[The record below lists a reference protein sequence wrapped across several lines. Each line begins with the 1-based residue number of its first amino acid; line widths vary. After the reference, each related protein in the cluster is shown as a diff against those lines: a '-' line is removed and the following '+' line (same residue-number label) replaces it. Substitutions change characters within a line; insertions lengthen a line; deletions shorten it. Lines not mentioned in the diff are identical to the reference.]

1 MKVKRI
7 FAPDMRQAMRRVR
20 DEIGAD
26 AVIIS
31 NHRVAG
37 GVEVVAA
44 REEDY
49 ELAQAELRRNQ
60 QTIQHK
66 NRPAASVPARGVTDD
81 GLASELRR
89 AQSRI
94 SEARRRAEQPEPQVS
109 QTVNRQI
116 DAEEDEDLRFI
127 LQSLKTRQEEQA
139 RKEVSSEH
147 AYEPDNLWGSASEP
161 DEQTHADAE
170 STSLVKSMQQEIHQL
185 RTLMEQQL
193 AQGHRQP
200 APSPAVSESAPEA
213 PLHARLRSLGLGEG
227 LIRQLTASI
236 EPNLSA
242 EDAWKNT
249 LARLADSVPVVGEE
263 YIARGGMIAF
273 VGATGVGKTTTI
285 GKLAARYV
293 LQHGSSGLALVT
305 TDCYR
310 IAAHEQLKTFGRIL
324 DVPVRVVDEN
334 HNLDEVLLSLRGKR
348 LVLIDTAGMNA
359 GDPEGVQQK
368 QMLASVSVRL
378 KKLLV
383 LSCSS
388 QRQLIEKAW
397 ANYQELDLSACVLT
411 KLDESGSIG
420 DALTLTVERRLPVA
434 YVTDGQKIPDDL
446 IVAQRQDLVSRA
458 VIAAQDAGSEPVLS
472 PAVKCSGR
480 VKN

>member
-44 REEDY
+44 KEEDY
-49 ELAQAELRRNQ
+49 EMAQAELKRSQ
-60 QTIQHK
+60 KKT
-66 NRPAASVPARGVTDD
+66 RPAPSPVSSQDD
-81 GLASELRR
+81 ALAAELRR
-89 AQSRI
+89 AKMRI
-94 SEARRRAEQPEPQVS
+94 AEARRKAEQPQPEVS
-109 QTVNRQI
+109 QVVNRQI
-116 DAEEDEDLRFI
+116 DTEEDEDLRFI

-139 RKEVSSEH
+139 RKEH
-147 AYEPDNLWGSASEP
+147 DHEPFIPDDLWSDQPKHQPRE
-161 DEQTHADAE
+161 EADD
-170 STSLVKSMQQEIHQL
+170 LVKTMQQEIHQL
-185 RTLMEQQL
+185 RKLMEKQLHQPSYQSSLPVTPQSSYASYSPIQQ
-193 AQGHRQP
+193 
-200 APSPAVSESAPEA
+200 
-213 PLHARLRSLGLGEG
+213 RLNDLGLSSG
-227 LIRQLTASI
+227 LIRQLTASL
-236 EPNLSA
+236 ESELSEEA
-242 EDAWKNT
+242 AWKNV
-249 LARLADSVPVVGEE
+249 LSRFADSLPVVGEE

-293 LQHGSSGLALVT
+293 LQYGSSSLALVT

-359 GDPEGVQQK
+359 GDPEGIQQK

-397 ANYQELDLSACVLT
+397 SNYQELDLSACVLT
-411 KLDESGSIG
+411 KLDESGSLG
-420 DALTLTVERRLPVA
+420 DALTLAIEKRLPVA
-434 YVTDGQKIPDDL
+434 YITDGQKIPDDL

-458 VIAAQDAGSEPVLS
+458 VVAAQTSGASDSNYDDTNPIFRAG
-472 PAVKCSGR
+472 
-480 VKN
+480 

>member
-60 QTIQHK
+60 QRNQPK
-66 NRPAASVPARGVTDD
+66 SRPMVAAPAAPTDD
-81 GLASELRR
+81 ALASELRR
-89 AQSRI
+89 AQVRI
-94 SEARRRAEQPEPQVS
+94 SEARRRAEQPEPQVN
-109 QTVNRQI
+109 QTINRQI

-139 RKEVSSEH
+139 RKEVSHERNP
-147 AYEPDNLWGSASEP
+147 EPDNLWGSATTSSAP
-161 DEQTHADAE
+161 SHADEE
-170 STSLVKSMQQEIHQL
+170 SNQLVKSMQQEIQQL
-185 RTLMEQQL
+185 RSMMEQQL
-193 AQGHRQP
+193 SQGQHMHG
-200 APSPAVSESAPEA
+200 APSAVPERA
-213 PLHARLRSLGLGEG
+213 KDTPLQARLHSLGLGEG

-236 EPNLSA
+236 EPDLSA
-242 EDAWKNT
+242 EMAWKNT
-249 LARLADSVPVVGEE
+249 LSRLADSVPVIGEE

-359 GDPEGVQQK
+359 GDAEGVQQK

-388 QRQLIEKAW
+388 QRQLLERAW
-397 ANYQELDLSACVLT
+397 ANYQELELNACVLT

-420 DALTLTVERRLPVA
+420 DALTLAVERQLPVA

-458 VIAAQDAGSEPVLS
+458 VLAAQYTGSETGS
-472 PAVKCSGR
+472 ESDSQMFRAG
-480 VKN
+480 

>member
-37 GVEVVAA
+37 GVEVIAA

-60 QTIQHK
+60 QK
-66 NRPAASVPARGVTDD
+66 SRPVASPPVKMAADD
-81 GLASELRR
+81 TLASELRR
-89 AQSRI
+89 AQVRI
-94 SEARRRAEQPEPQVS
+94 SEARRRAEQPEPQVN

-139 RKEVSSEH
+139 RKDVLVERRH
-147 AYEPDNLWGSASEP
+147 EPENLWGAGNTSAEKTVAE
-161 DEQTHADAE
+161 DE
-170 STSLVKSMQQEIHQL
+170 SSKLVKSMQQEIHQL

-193 AQGHRQP
+193 SQGSRQLLP
-200 APSPAVSESAPEA
+200 LPAVADRAQETS
-213 PLHARLRSLGLGEG
+213 LQARLHELGLGDG

-236 EPNLSA
+236 EPDLSA
-242 EDAWKNT
+242 ELAWKNT
-249 LARLADSVPVVGEE
+249 LSRLADSVPVIGEE

-397 ANYQELDLSACVLT
+397 ANYQELDLNACVLT

-420 DALTLTVERRLPVA
+420 DALTLAVERRLPVA

-458 VIAAQDAGSEPVLS
+458 VFAAQNTGSDTDSNNGSQMFRAG
-472 PAVKCSGR
+472 
-480 VKN
+480 

>member
-20 DEIGAD
+20 EEIGAD

-44 REEDY
+44 KEEDY
-49 ELAQAELRRNQ
+49 EMAQAELKRNQ
-60 QTIQHK
+60 K
-66 NRPAASVPARGVTDD
+66 KVRPAPSLTPQDD
-81 GLASELRR
+81 ALALELRK
-89 AQSRI
+89 AKMRI
-94 SEARRRAEQPEPQVS
+94 AEARRKAEQPQPEVS
-109 QTVNRQI
+109 QVVNRQI
-116 DAEEDEDLRFI
+116 DDEEDEDLRFI

-139 RKEVSSEH
+139 RRDQEVEPFI
-147 AYEPDNLWGSASEP
+147 PDNLWEIDHALTSSKSQSHSES
-161 DEQTHADAE
+161 DD
-170 STSLVKSMQQEIHQL
+170 LVKSMQQEIHQL
-185 RTLMEQQL
+185 RKLMEKQL
-193 AQGHRQP
+193 TQP
-200 APSPAVSESAPEA
+200 QPSPVYPSVTTPSVAATL
-213 PLHARLRSLGLGEG
+213 LHAPIHQRLHGLGLSEG
-227 LIRQLTASI
+227 LIRQLTASL
-236 EPNLSA
+236 EAELSI
-242 EDAWKNT
+242 EDAWKNV
-249 LARLADSVPVVGEE
+249 LARFADSLPVVGEE

-293 LQHGSSGLALVT
+293 LQYGSSGLALVT

-359 GDPEGVQQK
+359 GDPEGMQQK

-397 ANYQELDLSACVLT
+397 SNYQELDLNACVLT
-411 KLDESGSIG
+411 KLDESGSLG
-420 DALTLTVERRLPVA
+420 DALTLAVEKRLPVA
-434 YVTDGQKIPDDL
+434 YITDGQKIPDDL

-458 VIAAQDAGSEPVLS
+458 VIAAQTHAVIESEYDDTNPINRAG
-472 PAVKCSGR
+472 
-480 VKN
+480 

>member
-44 REEDY
+44 KEEDY
-49 ELAQAELRRNQ
+49 EMAQIELKRSQ
-60 QTIQHK
+60 K
-66 NRPAASVPARGVTDD
+66 KSRPAPSISSQDD
-81 GLASELRR
+81 ALSTELRR
-89 AQSRI
+89 AKMRI
-94 SEARRRAEQPEPQVS
+94 AEARRKAEQPQPKVS
-109 QTVNRQI
+109 QVVNRQI
-116 DAEEDEDLRFI
+116 DTEEDEDLRFI

-139 RKEVSSEH
+139 RKDHDNESFTSE
-147 AYEPDNLWGSASEP
+147 NLWDDQSKPNARQSRDDA
-161 DEQTHADAE
+161 DE
-170 STSLVKSMQQEIHQL
+170 LVKTMQQEIHQL
-185 RTLMEQQL
+185 RKLMEKQLHQPNYQPSKPPSVQATHESYSPIQQRL
-193 AQGHRQP
+193 
-200 APSPAVSESAPEA
+200 SE
-213 PLHARLRSLGLGEG
+213 LGLSQG
-227 LIRQLTASI
+227 LTRQLTASL
-236 EPNLSA
+236 EPELSEEA
-242 EDAWKNT
+242 AWKNV
-249 LARLADSVPVVGEE
+249 LARFADSLPVVGEE
-263 YIARGGMIAF
+263 YIARAGMIAF

-293 LQHGSSGLALVT
+293 LQYGSSGLALVT

-359 GDPEGVQQK
+359 GDPEGIQQK

-397 ANYQELDLSACVLT
+397 SNYQELDLSACVLT
-411 KLDESGSIG
+411 KLDESGSLG
-420 DALTLTVERRLPVA
+420 DALSLAIEKRLPVA
-434 YVTDGQKIPDDL
+434 YITDGQKIPDDL

-458 VIAAQDAGSEPVLS
+458 VVAAQTSADIDSAHDHSNPIFRAG
-472 PAVKCSGR
+472 
-480 VKN
+480 

>member
-49 ELAQAELRRNQ
+49 ERAQAELKRSQ
-60 QTIQHK
+60 QKI
-66 NRPAASVPARGVTDD
+66 RPVAAPASVPAEDA
-81 GLASELRR
+81 LAAELRR
-89 AQSRI
+89 AKLRI
-94 SEARRRAEQPEPQVS
+94 AEARRRAEQPEAEVS
-109 QTVNRQI
+109 QAVNRQI
-116 DAEEDEDLRFI
+116 DTEEDEDLRFI
-127 LQSLKTRQEEQA
+127 LQSLKTRQ
-139 RKEVSSEH
+139 
-147 AYEPDNLWGSASEP
+147 
-161 DEQTHADAE
+161 DEQTRRDQVAE
-170 STSLVKSMQQEIHQL
+170 SVEPENLWATVPAAEASENDASGALVQSMQQEIHQL
-185 RTLMEQQL
+185 RALMEQQL
-193 AQGHRQP
+193 NRLSAVP
-200 APSPAVSESAPEA
+200 EVPVASSVSPAA
-213 PLHARLRSLGLGEG
+213 PLQQRLQGLGLGSG
-227 LIRQLTASI
+227 LIRQLTASL
-236 EPNLSA
+236 ESELSESA
-242 EDAWKNT
+242 AWKNV
-249 LARLADSVPVVGEE
+249 LSRLADSVPVIGEE

-334 HNLDEVLLSLRGKR
+334 HNLDEVLMSLRGKR

-359 GDPEGVQQK
+359 SDPEGIQQK

-397 ANYQELDLSACVLT
+397 SNYQELELNACVLT
-411 KLDESGSIG
+411 KLDESGSLG
-420 DALTLTVERRLPVA
+420 DALTLAVEKRLPIA
-434 YVTDGQKIPDDL
+434 YIADGQKIPDDL

-458 VIAAQDAGSEPVLS
+458 VVAAQSDSAESDPLSSGQFFRAG
-472 PAVKCSGR
+472 
-480 VKN
+480 

>member
-49 ELAQAELRRNQ
+49 ERAQAELKRSQ
-60 QTIQHK
+60 QK
-66 NRPAASVPARGVTDD
+66 SRPAVATAPADD
-81 GLASELRR
+81 ALAAELRR
-89 AQSRI
+89 AKMRI
-94 SEARRRAEQPEPQVS
+94 AEARRRAEQPEAEVS
-109 QTVNRQI
+109 QAVNRQI

-127 LQSLKTRQEEQA
+127 LQSLKARQDEQERRDQVA
-139 RKEVSSEH
+139 VS
-147 AYEPDNLWGSASEP
+147 AEPESLWATVPATDASEK
-161 DEQTHADAE
+161 DVSDT
-170 STSLVKSMQQEIHQL
+170 LVESMQQEIHQL
-185 RTLMEQQL
+185 RALMEQQL
-193 AQGHRQP
+193 TRL
-200 APSPAVSESAPEA
+200 SSAPVAAAQPSMSGA
-213 PLHARLRSLGLGEG
+213 PVLQQRLQELGLGAG
-227 LIRQLTASI
+227 LIRQLTASL
-236 EPNLSA
+236 EPELA
-242 EDAWKNT
+242 EADAWRNV
-249 LARLADSVPVVGEE
+249 LSRLADSVPVIGEE

-334 HNLDEVLLSLRGKR
+334 HNLDEVLQSLRGKR

-359 GDPEGVQQK
+359 GDAEGIQQK

-397 ANYQELDLSACVLT
+397 SNYQELELNACVLT
-411 KLDESGSIG
+411 KLDESGSLG
-420 DALTLTVERRLPVA
+420 DALTLAVEKRLPIA
-434 YVTDGQKIPDDL
+434 YVADGQKIPDDL

-458 VIAAQDAGSEPVLS
+458 VVAAQSGNAESDPLSGGQYFRAG
-472 PAVKCSGR
+472 
-480 VKN
+480 

>member
-49 ELAQAELRRNQ
+49 ESAQAELKRNQ
-60 QTIQHK
+60 K
-66 NRPAASVPARGVTDD
+66 RSRPASPANLTDD
-81 GLASELRR
+81 ALTAELRR
-89 AQSRI
+89 AKMRI
-94 SEARRRAEQPEPQVS
+94 AEARRRSEQPEPEVS
-109 QTVNRQI
+109 QVVNRQI

-139 RKEVSSEH
+139 RRDQDGESE
-147 AYEPDNLWGSASEP
+147 ELQRPWDMQQSPPSNLGES
-161 DEQTHADAE
+161 DE
-170 STSLVKSMQQEIHQL
+170 LVKSMQQEIHQL
-185 RTLMEQQL
+185 RALMEQQL
-193 AQGHRQP
+193 K
-200 APSPAVSESAPEA
+200 PSPTPMNTSPSRSSAVQITHS
-213 PLHARLRSLGLGEG
+213 PLQQRLQELGLGAG
-227 LIRQLTASI
+227 LIRQLTASL
-236 EPNLSA
+236 EPELSESA
-242 EDAWKNT
+242 AWKNV
-249 LARLADSVPVVGEE
+249 LSRFADSVPVVGEE

-293 LQHGSSGLALVT
+293 LQYGSSGLALVT

-334 HNLDEVLLSLRGKR
+334 HNLDEVLMSLRGKR

-359 GDPEGVQQK
+359 GDPEGIQQK
-368 QMLASVSVRL
+368 EMLSSVSVRL
-378 KKLLV
+378 KKILV

-397 ANYQELDLSACVLT
+397 QNYQELDLNACVLT
-411 KLDESGSIG
+411 KLDESGSLG
-420 DALTLTVERRLPVA
+420 DALTLAVEKRLPIA

-458 VIAAQDAGSEPVLS
+458 VMAAQSSGSDADHGDAS
-472 PAVKCSGR
+472 PIFRAG
-480 VKN
+480 

>member
-44 REEDY
+44 KEEDY
-49 ELAQAELRRNQ
+49 ESAQAELKRSQ
-60 QTIQHK
+60 K
-66 NRPAASVPARGVTDD
+66 KSRPASTLSSSDD
-81 GLASELRR
+81 ALTAELRR
-89 AQSRI
+89 AKMRI
-94 SEARRRAEQPEPQVS
+94 AEARRRSEQPEPEVS
-109 QTVNRQI
+109 QDVNRQI
-116 DAEEDEDLRFI
+116 DTEEDEDLRFI

-139 RKEVSSEH
+139 KREHETDHHLSDNMWSVEKPQSSLRNESRT
-147 AYEPDNLWGSASEP
+147 ES
-161 DEQTHADAE
+161 DE
-170 STSLVKSMQQEIHQL
+170 LVKSMQQEIHQL
-185 RTLMEQQL
+185 RKLMEQQMN
-193 AQGHRQP
+193 HS
-200 APSPAVSESAPEA
+200 APSYPQQTSAQLPQVSMA
-213 PLHARLRSLGLGEG
+213 PLQQRLRELGLGDG
-227 LIRQLTASI
+227 LVRQLTASL
-236 EPNLSA
+236 EPELSDA
-242 EDAWKNT
+242 AAWKNV
-249 LARLADSVPVVGEE
+249 LSRFADSVPVVGEE

-293 LQHGSSGLALVT
+293 LQYGSSGLALVT

-397 ANYQELDLSACVLT
+397 GNYQELDLSACVLT
-411 KLDESGSIG
+411 KLDESGSLG
-420 DALTLTVERRLPVA
+420 DALTLAIEKRLPVA

-458 VIAAQDAGSEPVLS
+458 VVAAQTSGVSDVHADTNPIFRAG
-472 PAVKCSGR
+472 
-480 VKN
+480 

>member
-44 REEDY
+44 KEEDY
-49 ELAQAELRRNQ
+49 EMAQAELKRSQKKTRPTPVPSVSNQ
-60 QTIQHK
+60 DDAL
-66 NRPAASVPARGVTDD
+66 AA
-81 GLASELRR
+81 ELRR
-89 AQSRI
+89 AKMRI
-94 SEARRRAEQPEPQVS
+94 AEARRKAEQPQPEVS
-109 QTVNRQI
+109 QVVNRQI
-116 DAEEDEDLRFI
+116 DTEEDEDLRFI

-139 RKEVSSEH
+139 RKEQDIEPFIPDDLWSEQPRH
-147 AYEPDNLWGSASEP
+147 KPREE
-161 DEQTHADAE
+161 ADD
-170 STSLVKSMQQEIHQL
+170 LVKTMQQEIHQL
-185 RTLMEQQL
+185 RKLMEKQLHQPSYQPSLPASPQSSYTSYSPIQQ
-193 AQGHRQP
+193 
-200 APSPAVSESAPEA
+200 
-213 PLHARLRSLGLGEG
+213 RLGDLGLSTG
-227 LIRQLTASI
+227 LIRQLTASL
-236 EPNLSA
+236 ESELSEEA
-242 EDAWKNT
+242 AWKNV
-249 LARLADSVPVVGEE
+249 LARFADSLPVVGEE

-293 LQHGSSGLALVT
+293 LQYGSSSLALVT

-359 GDPEGVQQK
+359 GDPEGIQQK

-397 ANYQELDLSACVLT
+397 SNYQELDLSACVLT
-411 KLDESGSIG
+411 KLDESGSLG
-420 DALTLTVERRLPVA
+420 DALTLAIEKRLPVA
-434 YVTDGQKIPDDL
+434 YITDGQKIPDDL

-458 VIAAQDAGSEPVLS
+458 VMAAQSSSATDSDYDDTNPMFRAG
-472 PAVKCSGR
+472 
-480 VKN
+480 

>member
-20 DEIGAD
+20 EEIGAD

-49 ELAQAELRRNQ
+49 EMAQAELKRNQ
-60 QTIQHK
+60 K
-66 NRPAASVPARGVTDD
+66 AVRPSSAHSVQDD
-81 GLASELRR
+81 ALTAELRR
-89 AQSRI
+89 AKMRI
-94 SEARRRAEQPEPQVS
+94 AEARRKAEQPQAEVS
-109 QTVNRQI
+109 QDVNRQI

-139 RKEVSSEH
+139 RKEQVKEP
-147 AYEPDNLWGSASEP
+147 YIPDNLWEVEASTSRSASGS
-161 DEQTHADAE
+161 DE
-170 STSLVKSMQQEIHQL
+170 LVKSMQEEIHQL
-185 RTLMEQQL
+185 RQMMEMQL
-193 AQGHRQP
+193 NQANRLPLASQ
-200 APSPAVSESAPEA
+200 SPASAPTSA
-213 PLHARLRSLGLGEG
+213 PTSVSLTPIQSRLSELGLSQG
-227 LIRQLTASI
+227 LVRQLTASLESGI
-236 EPNLSA
+236 SD
-242 EDAWKNT
+242 EDAWKNV
-249 LARLADSVPVVGEE
+249 LSRFADSLPVVGEE
-263 YIARGGMIAF
+263 YMARGGMIAF

-305 TDCYR
+305 TDCFR

-334 HNLDEVLLSLRGKR
+334 HNLDEVLMSLRGKR

-359 GDPEGVQQK
+359 NDPEGVQQK

-397 ANYQELDLSACVLT
+397 SNYQELDLNACVLT
-411 KLDESGSIG
+411 KLDESGSLG
-420 DALTLTVERRLPVA
+420 DALSLAVEKRLPVA
-434 YVTDGQKIPDDL
+434 YITDGQKIPDDL

-458 VIAAQDAGSEPVLS
+458 VVAAQAVEKSDHHVDGDNPIFRAG
-472 PAVKCSGR
+472 
-480 VKN
+480 

>member
-44 REEDY
+44 KEEDY
-49 ELAQAELRRNQ
+49 EMAQAELKRSQ
-60 QTIQHK
+60 K
-66 NRPAASVPARGVTDD
+66 KVRPTPPMSHQDD
-81 GLASELRR
+81 ALTAELRR
-89 AQSRI
+89 AKMRI
-94 SEARRRAEQPEPQVS
+94 AEARRKAEQPSSEVS
-109 QTVNRQI
+109 QVVNRQI
-116 DAEEDEDLRFI
+116 DAEEDEDLKFI

-139 RKEVSSEH
+139 RKEQDNEPFIPDSLWDDQVRSKSNSES
-147 AYEPDNLWGSASEP
+147 D
-161 DEQTHADAE
+161 D
-170 STSLVKSMQQEIHQL
+170 LVKTMQQEIHQL
-185 RTLMEQQL
+185 RKMMEKQLHQQPSFQPSMPV
-193 AQGHRQP
+193 ASHRASMSNSSIQQR
-200 APSPAVSESAPEA
+200 
-213 PLHARLRSLGLGEG
+213 LHDLGLSTG
-227 LIRQLTASI
+227 LIRQLTASL
-236 EPNLSA
+236 EADLT
-242 EDAWKNT
+242 EETAWKNV
-249 LARLADSVPVVGEE
+249 LARFADSLPVVGEE

-293 LQHGSSGLALVT
+293 LQYGSSGLALVT

-359 GDPEGVQQK
+359 GDPEGIQQK

-397 ANYQELDLSACVLT
+397 SNYQELDLSACVLT
-411 KLDESGSIG
+411 KLDESGSLG
-420 DALTLTVERRLPVA
+420 DVLTLAIEKRLPVA
-434 YVTDGQKIPDDL
+434 YITDGQKIPDDL
-446 IVAQRQDLVSRA
+446 IVAQRQDLVSRS
-458 VIAAQDAGSEPVLS
+458 VVAAQTSGVIDSEDDDTSPMFRAG
-472 PAVKCSGR
+472 
-480 VKN
+480 

>member
-60 QTIQHK
+60 QK
-66 NRPAASVPARGVTDD
+66 NRPVAPAPVRAATDD
-81 GLASELRR
+81 ALASELRR
-89 AQSRI
+89 AQVRI
-94 SEARRRAEQPEPQVS
+94 SEARRRAEQPEPQVN
-109 QTVNRQI
+109 QAVNRQI

-139 RKEVSSEH
+139 RKEVSAESR
-147 AYEPDNLWGSASEP
+147 YEPDNLWGAVSAPTEQP
-161 DEQTHADAE
+161 AAEDE
-170 STSLVKSMQQEIHQL
+170 SGRLVKSMQQEIHQL
-185 RTLMEQQL
+185 RTMMEQQL
-193 AQGHRQP
+193 SQGERRM
-200 APSPAVSESAPEA
+200 PSYTVPERA
-213 PLHARLRSLGLGEG
+213 EETALQSRLHALGLGDG

-236 EPNLSA
+236 EPDLSA
-242 EDAWKNT
+242 EMAWKNT
-249 LARLADSVPVVGEE
+249 LARLADSVPVIGEE

-397 ANYQELDLSACVLT
+397 ANYQELDLNACVLT

-420 DALTLTVERRLPVA
+420 DALTLAVERRLPVA

-458 VIAAQDAGSEPVLS
+458 VVAAQTTGSETGS
-472 PAVKCSGR
+472 DTGSQMFRAG
-480 VKN
+480 

>member
-60 QTIQHK
+60 QK
-66 NRPAASVPARGVTDD
+66 SRPASSAPIRAPSDD
-81 GLASELRR
+81 ALASELRR
-89 AQSRI
+89 AQVRI
-94 SEARRRAEQPEPQVS
+94 SEARRRAEQPEPQVN

-116 DAEEDEDLRFI
+116 DTEEDEDLRFI

-139 RKEVSSEH
+139 RKEVSVERS
-147 AYEPDNLWGSASEP
+147 YEPDNLWGAGNASP
-161 DEQTHADAE
+161 EQPFAE
-170 STSLVKSMQQEIHQL
+170 EDSSKLVKSMQQEIHQL
-185 RTLMEQQL
+185 RTMMEQQL
-193 AQGHRQP
+193 NQGDRQF
-200 APSPAVSESAPEA
+200 APSFTMSGSVPETSLQSR
-213 PLHARLRSLGLGEG
+213 LHALGLGDG

-236 EPNLSA
+236 EPDLSA
-242 EDAWKNT
+242 ELAWKNT
-249 LARLADSVPVVGEE
+249 LARLADSVPVIGEE

-397 ANYQELDLSACVLT
+397 ANYQELDLNACVLT

-420 DALTLTVERRLPVA
+420 EALTLAVERRLPVA

-458 VIAAQDAGSEPVLS
+458 VIAAQNTGSETGS
-472 PAVKCSGR
+472 DTSSQMFRAG
-480 VKN
+480 

>member
-60 QTIQHK
+60 QK
-66 NRPAASVPARGVTDD
+66 SRPGESASLRESTDD
-81 GLASELRR
+81 VLASELRR
-89 AQSRI
+89 AQMRI
-94 SEARRRAEQPEPQVS
+94 SEARRRAEQPELQVN
-109 QTVNRQI
+109 QAANRQI

-127 LQSLKTRQEEQA
+127 LQSLKTRQEEHA
-139 RKEVSSEH
+139 RKEVSGAH
-147 AYEPDNLWGSASEP
+147 NHEPESLWGSANTTSDQPAVE
-161 DEQTHADAE
+161 DE
-170 STSLVKSMQQEIHQL
+170 SSKLVKSMQHEIHQL
-185 RTLMEQQL
+185 RTMMEQQMSQ
-193 AQGHRQP
+193 AKYSRP
-200 APSPAVSESAPEA
+200 AAPEVTERSDPHSLQA
-213 PLHARLRSLGLGEG
+213 RLHALGLGSA

-236 EPNLSA
+236 EPGLNV
-242 EDAWKNT
+242 DVAWKNT
-249 LARLADSVPVVGEE
+249 LSRLADSVPVVGEE

-378 KKLLV
+378 KTLLV

-397 ANYQELDLSACVLT
+397 ANYHELDLNACVLT

-420 DALTLTVERRLPVA
+420 DALTLAIERRLPVA

-458 VIAAQDAGSEPVLS
+458 VVAAQHTGSETGNES
-472 PAVKCSGR
+472 ASQMFRAG
-480 VKN
+480 

>member
-60 QTIQHK
+60 QRNQPK
-66 NRPAASVPARGVTDD
+66 NRPVAPVPSNAVADD
-81 GLASELRR
+81 ALASELRR
-89 AQSRI
+89 AQVRI
-94 SEARRRAEQPEPQVS
+94 SEARRRAEQPEPQVN

-116 DAEEDEDLRFI
+116 DAEDDEDLRFI

-139 RKEVSSEH
+139 RKEISNEH
-147 AYEPDNLWGSASEP
+147 SQEPDSLWGSATTMPASSSA
-161 DEQTHADAE
+161 DEE
-170 STSLVKSMQQEIHQL
+170 SNRLVKSMQQEIQQL
-185 RTLMEQQL
+185 RTMMEQQL
-193 AQGHRQP
+193 GQGRHSLA
-200 APSPAVSESAPEA
+200 APDVVPDRVAET
-213 PLHARLRSLGLGEG
+213 PLHARLHALGLGER

-236 EPNLSA
+236 EPDLSA
-242 EDAWKNT
+242 EMAWKNT

-359 GDPEGVQQK
+359 GDAEGVQQK

-388 QRQLIEKAW
+388 QRQLLEKAW
-397 ANYQELDLSACVLT
+397 ANYQELELNACVLT

-420 DALTLTVERRLPVA
+420 DALTLAVERRLPVA

-458 VIAAQDAGSEPVLS
+458 VLAAQYTGSETDS
-472 PAVKCSGR
+472 ETDSQMFRAG
-480 VKN
+480 